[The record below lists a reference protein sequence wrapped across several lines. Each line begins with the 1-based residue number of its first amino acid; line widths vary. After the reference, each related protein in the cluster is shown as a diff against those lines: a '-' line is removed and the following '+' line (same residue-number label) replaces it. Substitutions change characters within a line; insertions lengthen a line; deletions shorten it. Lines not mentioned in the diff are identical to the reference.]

1 MKNESS
7 RAKKPE
13 SKNKAI
19 CTNSLSV
26 MIKLNVLFTNK
37 IFKNEDLTMKYF
49 FHIESL
55 LKGL

>member
-1 MKNESS
+1 MRAVGPKNRNQKIKQYEQTVFQ
-7 RAKKPE
+7 E
-13 SKNKAI
+13 
-19 CTNSLSV
+19 V

>member
-19 CTNSLSV
+19 CTNSLSGSNDQAKCLV
-26 MIKLNVLFTNK
+26 YK
-37 IFKNEDLTMKYF
+37 
-49 FHIESL
+49 
-55 LKGL
+55 